1 VSPLTTAIVVDGAVF
16 DVVEFAGT
24 TDTAEVNLGAI
35 VVVVVVLVVVV
46 IGAAFTGAMEV
57 VS

>member
-1 VSPLTTAIVVDGAVF
+1 MSPLTTAIVVDGAVF
-16 DVVEFAGT
+16 DVDVFAGA

-46 IGAAFTGAMEV
+46 FGPAFVGAV
-57 VS
+57 VVAA